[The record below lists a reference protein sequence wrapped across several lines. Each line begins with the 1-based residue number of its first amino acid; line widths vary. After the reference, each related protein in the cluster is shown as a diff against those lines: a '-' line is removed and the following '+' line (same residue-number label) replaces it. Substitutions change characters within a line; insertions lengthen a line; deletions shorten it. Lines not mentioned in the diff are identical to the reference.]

1 MDSIKLIHPIYLD
14 VPMLVSFAAATQD
27 GVAMKTEVS
36 EESANKNATS
46 ASASGRFGVTKLF
59 QSLFDASVEVEGET
73 AREKEV
79 TQIRKELKAHTEASL
94 AILLYHQLTQ
104 SDGYVSQV
112 TNIEDIASC
121 EPGALVEIA
130 GTVEKNAIDQ
140 MIDTIDA
147 INILSTLAPSN
158 QQPQNTDKRSK
169 GKSQQ
174 PHMGQKSINIRDAL
188 KEDRKRTPI
197 SIVVVRCDTPD
208 GLNVVVTMRSENLR
222 DLTLS
227 ELDRNR
233 VRVIGKIT
241 RILPK
246 GKSMSSFENYGMSL
260 VNPEQLNKY
269 FDQIRN
275 YENLNIKLNDILV
288 DGPAWQILPLMI
300 FV

>member
-1 MDSIKLIHPIYLD
+1 MDPIKLIHPIYLD
-14 VPMLVSFAAATQD
+14 VPMLVSFAAAIQG
-27 GVAMKTEVS
+27 GVAMVTEVS

-46 ASASGRFGVTKLF
+46 ASASGRFGLTKLF

-79 TQIRKELKAHTEASL
+79 TQTRKESKAHTEASL

-112 TNIEDIASC
+112 TNIEDIASY

-130 GTVEKNAIDQ
+130 GTVEKNVIDQ

-158 QQPQNTDKRSK
+158 QQPQNTGKRSK
-169 GKSQQ
+169 DKSRQ
-174 PHMGQKSINIRDAL
+174 PHMDQQLVNFRDAL
-188 KEDRKRTPI
+188 DTDRKRTPI
-197 SIVVVRCDTPD
+197 SNVVVRCDTPD

-227 ELDRNR
+227 ELDKNR

-246 GKSMSSFENYGMSL
+246 GESMSSFENYGMSL
-260 VNPEQLNKY
+260 LKPKQLDEALNGIKN
-269 FDQIRN
+269 D
-275 YENLNIKLNDILV
+275 ENLNLPLNDISV
-288 DGPAWQILPLMI
+288 AGPAWQILPLMI